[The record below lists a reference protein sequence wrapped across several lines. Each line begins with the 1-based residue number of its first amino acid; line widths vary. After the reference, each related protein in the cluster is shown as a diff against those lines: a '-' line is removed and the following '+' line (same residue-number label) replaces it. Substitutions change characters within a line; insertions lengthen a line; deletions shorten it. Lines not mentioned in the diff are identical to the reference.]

1 VHANRA
7 AELFRVPL
15 ILNFKPEVIV
25 GVIPKIDPRLEQ
37 WIIRMLAPEAAR
49 KDACLESEFRSNQ
62 ITERRGA
69 AYSFRR
75 AAVGLMST
83 ARFAGR

>member
-7 AELFRVPL
+7 AELFPVPL

-62 ITERRGA
+62 ITESLSEGERLTR
-69 AYSFRR
+69 FE
-75 AAVGLMST
+75 GLPLD
-83 ARFAGR
+83 

>member
-49 KDACLESEFRSNQ
+49 KEACLESEFRSNQ
-62 ITERRGA
+62 ITESLSEGERLTR
-69 AYSFRR
+69 FE
-75 AAVGLMST
+75 GLPLD
-83 ARFAGR
+83 